1 MKTLQLLLW
10 QPEKKKDGLNDNFLW
25 IYRDQYNR
33 FIGNQYGTYG
43 RKFIKT
49 TQKDT

>member
-1 MKTLQLLLW
+1 MITLQLLLW
-10 QPEKKKDGLNDNFLW
+10 QPEKMKDGLTDNSLW
-25 IYRDQYNR
+25 INDDQYNR

-43 RKFIKT
+43 RKLIKT

>member
-1 MKTLQLLLW
+1 MTTLQLLLW
-10 QPEKKKDGLNDNFLW
+10 QPEKMKVGLTDILWLVKDK
-25 IYRDQYNR
+25 YNR

-49 TQKDT
+49 T